1 MSSHSNDCGHRGQGL
16 HHIFE
21 TKDDD
26 MHLSDLTPDY
36 ALGLLENHPYIC
48 LCIATII
55 QSMLESD
62 DAFSSD
68 SSTKSYTDQNLRGV
82 RLPIGLGLLGGSAA
96 AAVSLNFQQH

>member
-1 MSSHSNDCGHRGQGL
+1 
-16 HHIFE
+16 
-21 TKDDD
+21 

-48 LCIATII
+48 LYMATII

-68 SSTKSYTDQNLRGV
+68 SSTKSYTDQKNLRE
-82 RLPIGLGLLGGSAA
+82 
-96 AAVSLNFQQH
+96 